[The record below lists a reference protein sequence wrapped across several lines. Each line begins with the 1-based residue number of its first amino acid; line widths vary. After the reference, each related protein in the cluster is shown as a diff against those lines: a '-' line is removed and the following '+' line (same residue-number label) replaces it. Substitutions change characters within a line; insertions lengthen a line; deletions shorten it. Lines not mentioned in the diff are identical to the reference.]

1 MLTQQLT
8 KRAGSV
14 LGGTSSL
21 LFLGQEGQGPV
32 KELWVQMYPLLPFLW
47 FLYMHVI
54 DYILNRICK
63 SIVSENK
70 FYLNKGLNTL
80 HNIKTEEG
88 EKKPKNQ
95 FTSQGIGQLLLV
107 KLQAL
112 QLRD

>member
-1 MLTQQLT
+1 MLTQRLT

-47 FLYMHVI
+47 FLHMHVI

-63 SIVSENK
+63 SNVSENK

-80 HNIKTEEG
+80 HNIKTEQGG
-88 EKKPKNQ
+88 EKKNQ
-95 FTSQGIGQLLLV
+95 NQSRMFLESS
-107 KLQAL
+107 L
-112 QLRD
+112 QLCPRLAL

>member
-1 MLTQQLT
+1 MLSL
-8 KRAGSV
+8 AV
-14 LGGTSSL
+14 LCCF
-21 LFLGQEGQGPV
+21 LFV
-32 KELWVQMYPLLPFLW
+32 V
-47 FLYMHVI
+47 V
-54 DYILNRICK
+54 
-63 SIVSENK
+63 VSENK

-88 EKKPKNQ
+88 EKNPKNQ